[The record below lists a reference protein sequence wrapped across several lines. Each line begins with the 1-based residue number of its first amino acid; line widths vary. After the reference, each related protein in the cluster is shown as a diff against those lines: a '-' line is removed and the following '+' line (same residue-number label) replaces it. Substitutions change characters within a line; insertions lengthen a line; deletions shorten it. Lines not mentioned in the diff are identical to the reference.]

1 MVKNHYLARSINDA
15 FYSDKMEETFVSTDK
30 LIELALNEDLGETGD
45 VTSEPIFS
53 AEKHAFKLI
62 SKDTGILC
70 GIGIFKQ
77 VMKMVDE
84 KTDIRSYFND
94 RDNVK
99 IGDVIADI
107 SGKVVS
113 ILKAERTA
121 LNFLSMLSAVATKT
135 AEYVKEAGGR
145 LVILDTRKTIP
156 GFRQLQKY
164 AVQCGGGSNHRMG
177 LYDMVMIK
185 DNHIDAAGGITAAV
199 NKIREKWSDRFKIE
213 VETRDLEEVRE
224 AVACG
229 VDRIMLD
236 NMDNSEIAAAVKLT
250 EGKCETEASG
260 NITLARIKSLTLTG
274 VNFISSGDL
283 THSIKAFDFS
293 LKEI

>member
-1 MVKNHYLARSINDA
+1 MVLTAFFIYFSICLPHLI
-15 FYSDKMEETFVSTDK
+15 KMKTFVFTDK
-30 LIELALNEDLGETGD
+30 LIELALDEDLGGSGD
-45 VTSEPIFS
+45 VTSEPVFTG
-53 AEKHAFKLI
+53 EKHAFRLI

-70 GIGIFKQ
+70 GIEIFRQ
-77 VMKMVDE
+77 VMLKVDQE
-84 KTDIRSYFND
+84 TDITIYFND
-94 RDNVK
+94 GDR
-99 IGDVIADI
+99 IETGDVVADI

-164 AVQCGGGSNHRMG
+164 AVRCGGGSNHRMG

-185 DNHIDAAGGITAAV
+185 DNHIDAAGGISAAV
-199 NKIREKWSDRFKIE
+199 TRIRERWGNRFKIE
-213 VETRDLEEVRE
+213 VETRNLEEVRE
-224 AVACG
+224 ALACR

-236 NMDNSEIAAAVKLT
+236 NMDNGEIAAAVGLA

-260 NITLARIKSLTLTG
+260 NITLGRIRSLASTG
-274 VNFISSGDL
+274 VGFISSGEL
-283 THSIKAFDFS
+283 THSFRAFDFS
-293 LKEI
+293 LKEK